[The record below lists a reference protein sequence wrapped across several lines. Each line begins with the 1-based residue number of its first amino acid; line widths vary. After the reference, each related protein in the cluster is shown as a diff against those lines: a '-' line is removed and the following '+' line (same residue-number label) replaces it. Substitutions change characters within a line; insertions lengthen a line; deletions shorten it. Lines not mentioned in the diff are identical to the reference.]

1 MKTRTIIACM
11 LLALLP
17 LRLAAQEEIEFVKGG
32 CTPDLPVQ
40 GTESSNLESASRRR
54 LAAPQTTWDA
64 SKTYKQLVI
73 LFTFSDLDFQ
83 EEHTRDFY
91 DQILN
96 KPGFESDIAG
106 NGCIADYFK
115 EQSNGLFNVQ
125 FDVVG
130 PYQVSQKAQP
140 YSAPDANTKNNA
152 TGAMR
157 EATKKM
163 MEANPNWNFA
173 QYDWNKDGEVDQVIY
188 IAAGYAGNQGQTKT
202 VSSYGYIWPGTGTFN
217 SIDTHDNVK
226 ICNYTSSAE
235 LWLNNTSCGIGTI
248 CHEYSHCLGL
258 PDIYPTNAAISQEIY
273 SICDEWD
280 LMDGGNFTGYGWCP
294 PNYTAQEKMY
304 LGWLAPT
311 ELTEPT
317 SITGMKPVSEGGEIY
332 IIYHT
337 DNEYYLLENRQ
348 WTGWDAGLPGCGL
361 LITHVDFSSKRWR
374 ENNVNNVKGHFSY
387 DIVHADNLDYEQWNA
402 IQSRTSRQWTD
413 PDKRLHNRHLSTSPY
428 PWKDEQNSIVNR
440 ELTDTSTPAAV
451 MFNDNIEGL
460 KLMGKAITN
469 IQQADDGTISFDF
482 MMESV
487 DVKDVLTTEP
497 NIVGWYDLNGQPL
510 NAQPIQPGVYITA
523 YSDGTK
529 KKTLLK

>member
-1 MKTRTIIACM
+1 
-11 LLALLP
+11 
-17 LRLAAQEEIEFVKGG
+17 
-32 CTPDLPVQ
+32 
-40 GTESSNLESASRRR
+40 
-54 LAAPQTTWDA
+54 
-64 SKTYKQLVI
+64 
-73 LFTFSDLDFQ
+73 
-83 EEHTRDFY
+83 
-91 DQILN
+91 
-96 KPGFESDIAG
+96 
-106 NGCIADYFK
+106 
-115 EQSNGLFNVQ
+115 
-125 FDVVG
+125 
-130 PYQVSQKAQP
+130 
-140 YSAPDANTKNNA
+140 
-152 TGAMR
+152 
-157 EATKKM
+157 
-163 MEANPNWNFA
+163 
-173 QYDWNKDGEVDQVIY
+173 
-188 IAAGYAGNQGQTKT
+188 
-202 VSSYGYIWPGTGTFN
+202 
-217 SIDTHDNVK
+217 
-226 ICNYTSSAE
+226 
-235 LWLNNTSCGIGTI
+235 
-248 CHEYSHCLGL
+248 
-258 PDIYPTNAAISQEIY
+258 
-273 SICDEWD
+273 
-280 LMDGGNFTGYGWCP
+280 
-294 PNYTAQEKMY
+294 
-304 LGWLAPT
+304 
-311 ELTEPT
+311 
-317 SITGMKPVSEGGEIY
+317 MKPVSEGGEIY